1 MGSQTCRLLEGR
13 IAPTLLRLA
22 APNIA
27 VMLAQAAVNT
37 GEAYFVGWAV
47 LGSSERVS
55 HACGLGCS
63 AQPPRC

>member
-1 MGSQTCRLLEGR
+1 MGSQTRRLLEGR

-37 GEAYFVGWAV
+37 GETYFVGW
-47 LGSSERVS
+47 LGPEALAGVS
-55 HACGLGCS
+55 LVF
-63 AQPPRC
+63 P